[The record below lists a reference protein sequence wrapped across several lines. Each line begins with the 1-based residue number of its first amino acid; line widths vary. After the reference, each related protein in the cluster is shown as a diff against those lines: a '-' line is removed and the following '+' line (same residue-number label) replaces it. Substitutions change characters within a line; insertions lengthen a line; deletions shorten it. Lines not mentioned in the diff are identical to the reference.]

1 MRTRAPALKLH
12 PLMVMLEVEEVPD
25 CRALP
30 LALRV
35 YSTAYLLYLQY
46 NTYLSTYIL
55 LSRYLLPGFDPDRPA

>member
-1 MRTRAPALKLH
+1 
-12 PLMVMLEVEEVPD
+12 MVMLEVEEVPD

-30 LALRV
+30 RALRV

-55 LSRYLLPGFDPDRPA
+55 LSRYLPPGFDPDRPA